1 MTCSCSMEITVA
13 ARSDIADQ
21 IPGWPSRPESV
32 SHRGIAA
39 QKAMRFDRGTNHRSQ
54 VKHPE
59 MEAIVVSDGTAR
71 LVSGEIIKA
80 HPARLRVSPTVAQYA
95 V

>member
-1 MTCSCSMEITVA
+1 
-13 ARSDIADQ
+13 
-21 IPGWPSRPESV
+21 
-32 SHRGIAA
+32 
-39 QKAMRFDRGTNHRSQ
+39 MRFDRGTNHRSQ

-71 LVSGEIIKA
+71 RVSGEIIKA